1 MDRLSYNAL
10 NYGIKFNTYFTISQ
24 KRLFPQ
30 LELLLLYEPLKLVL
44 WAPDTNKGKHTCINT
59 IL

>member
-1 MDRLSYNAL
+1 MASSLTL
-10 NYGIKFNTYFTISQ
+10 ISLFHK

-30 LELLLLYEPLKLVL
+30 LELILLYEPLKLVL